1 MITQSK
7 SPGGATESTRC
18 LGRDGTTGR
27 WPAHAGRLLGFVL
40 ALVAAIL
47 LAVTLWPANTTATLI
62 GGPASTRAIS
72 STSATAPGTTAGTA
86 ADTTDHTNHA
96 GSGTAAD
103 GSGSIDGYDAS
114 LHVIPAG
121 VGTDRAVVIEVDLT
135 VEATPAS
142 APTASGQLRTPDGH
156 VRPIALGVTGAGQ
169 WRSASLTLPAGRYTL
184 TARFDRQ
191 GHPLTIPI
199 SFTVS

>member
-7 SPGGATESTRC
+7 SPGGETESTRC
-18 LGRDGTTGR
+18 LGRDGATSR
-27 WPAHAGRLLGFVL
+27 WPAHAGRLLAFVL
-40 ALVAAIL
+40 AVIAAIL
-47 LAVTLWPANTTATLI
+47 LAVTLWPTNKSATPI
-62 GGPASTRAIS
+62 SGPASAGAIS
-72 STSATAPGTTAGTA
+72 STSVTAPRTA

-96 GSGTAAD
+96 GSGVAAD
-103 GSGSIDGYDAS
+103 GSGSVEGYDAS
-114 LHVIPAG
+114 LHLIPAG
-121 VGTDRAVVIEVDLT
+121 VGTDRTVVIEVDLT

-142 APTASGQLRTPDGH
+142 APTASGQLRRPDGH

-169 WRSASLTLPAGRYTL
+169 WRSASLTIPAGRYTL